1 MTPGR
6 VPSVDRVAQGAI
18 VATPAS
24 YRRASASTKPVYKPI
39 RPEVARAMWHLH
51 EMPPYAREREI
62 STGRYSQFSAE
73 EKQMLRSIR

>member
-6 VPSVDRVAQGAI
+6 VVSVDRIAPEAS
-18 VATPAS
+18 VATQAVHRTVPS
-24 YRRASASTKPVYKPI
+24 GKPVYGPV
-39 RPEVARAMWHLH
+39 RPEVARALRQLH

-73 EKQMLRSIR
+73 EKQLLRSVR